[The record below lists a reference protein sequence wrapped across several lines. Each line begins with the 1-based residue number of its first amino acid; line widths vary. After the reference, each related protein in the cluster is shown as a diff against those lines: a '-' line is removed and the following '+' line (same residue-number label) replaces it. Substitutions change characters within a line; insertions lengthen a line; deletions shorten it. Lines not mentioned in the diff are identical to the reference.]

1 MNHPR
6 AIKRINRVLLL
17 LAPLVCAAAIGWA
30 YALYD
35 LVLAP
40 ASFASTLGPQEN
52 HYWTVA
58 RFQIAALNTE
68 EQILRYESGHDRD
81 FDAIEAKFDVLR
93 SRYSLMA
100 RRSDAAD
107 MLAALPGFR
116 PTMQILGEDLDR
128 IEPLLATLRDHP
140 QNAGQ
145 LLPLFDRLKR
155 DVSGM
160 TFDIGQTE
168 IASRDRVYNDFIRK
182 RQRIFVASIS
192 LAVLVIILA
201 GVALAYDRRRRQF
214 AIRQAAAL
222 AAEHR
227 AHLAARDAM
236 QAKNAFLGAV
246 GHELRTPL
254 QTIISAVDLLR
265 DFHADDA
272 NSKVIVR
279 LDRASRQLESQMR
292 DLTDYARLDA
302 GKLVLR
308 PARFKPAETLRSA
321 TEDLLAQAG
330 AKQLQLNVDIAEEQT
345 ECIAD
350 ANRIRQIVTNLVSN
364 AIKYTEA
371 GSITVTLGHEISPAG
386 AALLLG
392 VRDTGIG
399 IADDQYAEIFKP
411 FIQVNRSNTRRHEG
425 VGMGLS
431 IVKGLVDLMGGRI
444 SVESELERGTLF
456 CVTLPVELMVAP
468 PAPVAPARPAAEF
481 GTRRALVVD
490 DQEFS
495 REAFREMLGTLG
507 VQCSVARSADEAL
520 GKLEATP
527 FDILLLDIQM
537 PDKDGLQL
545 AKEIR
550 GAASPNRHA
559 PIIWIS
565 ALPPESSHPHESE
578 PFHHYL
584 MKPVRIELL
593 RNTLES
599 ALRTTA

>member
-1 MNHPR
+1 MNLPR
-6 AIKRINRVLLL
+6 AIKRINRVLLI

-58 RFQIAALNTE
+58 RFQVAALGAE
-68 EQILRYESGHDRD
+68 EQVLRYENGHDKD
-81 FDAIEAKFDVLR
+81 FDAVETKYDVLR
-93 SRYSLMA
+93 SRYNVMA

-107 MLAALPGFR
+107 MLASIPSFK
-116 PTMQILGEDLDR
+116 PTMQSLGDDLDR
-128 IEPLLATLRDHP
+128 IDPLIDSLRDHP
-140 QNAGQ
+140 QNAA
-145 LLPLFDRLKR
+145 LMLPLFDKLKQ

-168 IASRDRVYNDFIRK
+168 IASRDRVYNDFIRR
-182 RQRIFVASIS
+182 RQHIFIASIS

-201 GVALAYDRRRRQF
+201 GVAVAYDRRRRQYTVQ
-214 AIRQAAAL
+214 QAAAL
-222 AAEHR
+222 AAEHHAR
-227 AHLAARDAM
+227 IAARDAM

-272 NSKVIVR
+272 NAKVIDR
-279 LDRASRQLESQMR
+279 LDRASQQLESQMR

-308 PARFKPAETLRSA
+308 EVRFDAAETVKNA
-321 TEDLLAQAG
+321 TDDLLAQAH
-330 AKQLQLNVDIAEEQT
+330 AKGLEVKVLIACERI
-345 ECIAD
+345 ECVAD

-371 GSITVTLGHEISPAG
+371 GCVSVALAHDVTATG
-386 AALLLG
+386 ALLRLT
-392 VRDTGIG
+392 VSDTGIG
-399 IADDQYAEIFKP
+399 IPRDQFPEIFKP
-411 FIQVNRSNTRRHEG
+411 FIQVNGSNTKRHEG

-431 IVKGLVDLMGGRI
+431 IVKGLVALMDGQVN
-444 SVESELERGTLF
+444 VESDLGRGTVF
-456 CVTLPVELMVAP
+456 SVTLPVERVVVPEAI
-468 PAPVAPARPAAEF
+468 AQSSRHAVDF
-481 GTRRALVVD
+481 GARRALVVD
-490 DQEFS
+490 DQDFS
-495 REAFREMLGTLG
+495 REAFHQMLTALG
-507 VQCSVARSADEAL
+507 VECSVSGSADEAL
-520 GKLEATP
+520 GKMAATP

-537 PDKDGLQL
+537 PGKDGLQL
-545 AKEIR
+545 AREIR
-550 GAASPNRHA
+550 GSGGLNRDA

-565 ALPPESSHPHESE
+565 ALPPEVDQAAGREPSE
-578 PFHHYL
+578 HYL
-584 MKPVRIELL
+584 MKPVRVEVL
-593 RNTLES
+593 RS
-599 ALRTTA
+599 ALLDVWRVEA